1 MSVRKQKDKWGKTNI
16 VVDRRWPDGLRFRRL
31 FPTRRLAGEVDA
43 RIKASICDGSW
54 KGLRENLARGQEAKK
69 ATLDEFSER
78 YMEDY
83 CKIKN
88 RAWVRKRDSM
98 RALCP
103 VLGHKPLEDIRPP
116 DLDQYFKLRKKAGIS
131 DATLNRDLAHLKHL
145 MNFAIK
151 RGVIKENPISF
162 VEKFKEE
169 RRMHRRPTENELE
182 CFLKAAEP
190 RVRPLFGFIRETG
203 CRLSESLRVQ
213 HTHIDRNQ
221 RFVIFT
227 DGTKSGKFRV
237 VSLTDQ
243 ALRWIDEMPRH
254 PACPYVCWNPRT
266 GKRWKNVRKPINAA
280 IKASGLDW
288 FHIKDLRRHYGI
300 RLAEGGAEMHVIQA
314 MLGHSSVKT
323 TEEYY
328 AHFSPNYAA
337 RRALQVLQG
346 GVGIEKP
353 SDNGRQTG
361 GALDASQCA

>member
-1 MSVRKQKDKWGKTNI
+1 LSVRKQKDRWGRTNV
-16 VVDRRWPDGLRFRRL
+16 VVDRRWPDGPRFRRL
-31 FPTRRLAGEVDA
+31 FPTRRLAEEVDA
-43 RIKASICDGSW
+43 RIKAAICRGSW
-54 KGLRENLARGQEAKK
+54 KELREELVRGQEAKK
-69 ATLDEFSER
+69 VTLAEFSER
-78 YMEDY
+78 YIEDY
-83 CKIKN
+83 CRLKN

-103 VLGHKPLEDIRPP
+103 LFGEKPLEDIRPS

-131 DATLNRDLAHLKHL
+131 DTTLNRDLAHLKHL

-151 RGVIKENPISF
+151 RGVIKENPISL

-169 RRMHRRPTENELE
+169 RRMHRRPTEAELE
-182 CFLKAAEP
+182 RFLNSAQP

-213 HTHIDRNQ
+213 HAHINRDQ
-221 RFVIFT
+221 HFVIFT

-237 VSLTDQ
+237 VALTDE
-243 ALRWIDEMPRH
+243 ALRWIDEMPVH
-254 PACPYVCWNPRT
+254 PTCSYVFWNAKT
-266 GKRWKNVRKPINAA
+266 GRRWKNVRKPIDAA

-328 AHFSPNYAA
+328 AHFSPDYAA

-346 GVGIEKP
+346 GIGKEKAGE
-353 SDNGRQTG
+353 NGRQTG
-361 GALDASQCA
+361 GTPEASKCA